1 MRTYVSLSTDEKELL
16 ESWEE
21 IYKRGHL
28 TFWVLLSLW
37 RQPLE
42 YSQIVEQIE
51 QLSGGTCMVTEQSLY
66 RALRRFDDAGMIMM
80 MNGKDKR
87 SKLYHLSLT
96 GRLVLQ
102 QFTSRTIQPFYAPDM
117 QSLVKEILQ

>member
-1 MRTYVSLSTDEKELL
+1 MRTYESLSANEKELL

-42 YSQIVEQIE
+42 YADIAKQIDE
-51 QLSGGTCMVTEQSLY
+51 LSKGTCQVTEQSLY
-66 RALRRFDDAGMIMM
+66 RALRRFDEAGLINMQS
-80 MNGKDKR
+80 GKDRR
-87 SKLYHLSLT
+87 SKLYALTLT

-102 QFTSRTIQPFYAPDM
+102 HFTERTIQPFYSPTM
-117 QSLVKEILQ
+117 QQLVKEIML